1 MHQRYICVCV
11 SVPLSPGFSM
21 SQFWSECDKLWS
33 TALLM
38 WPDPVLHSCKR
49 ARPFFYGTPEWGRSV
64 CVKDGV
70 MGVMNEEEKHISS
83 HCVWACTWHRLSS
96 SRAGERLRLQRGES
110 WPQICPTAAGGLPAD
125 CSPPLQCDH
134 SGRRSDFFFF
144 SIPLPF
150 PATPK
155 GNALQ
160 MPGKR
165 HGRASELWGG
175 LKIQATEGL
184 PDRVLGSSGPDN
196 PHNFNQDPVIQL
208 IPFVFDL
215 LSTQERPSTTTL
227 VSFTYIF

>member
-134 SGRRSDFFFF
+134 SGRWFFFF
-144 SIPLPF
+144 FPFHFLSPLHRKE
-150 PATPK
+150 TRCRCL
-155 GNALQ
+155 GN
-160 MPGKR
+160 GT
-165 HGRASELWGG
+165 GG
-175 LKIQATEGL
+175 LQSSEADWKSRPL
-184 PDRVLGSSGPDN
+184 RV
-196 PHNFNQDPVIQL
+196 FL
-208 IPFVFDL
+208 IVFWEVQVQIIRTI
-215 LSTQERPSTTTL
+215 STRIRS
-227 VSFTYIF
+227 YN